1 MISEKSKKKIK
12 EIKQLK
18 DNNWQKKYQTFSMY
32 YKEFKRP
39 ISHQNPFNR
48 KIQSSPKKD
57 NFFYF
62 RLRNKNSFIHK
73 NDVRNKYLDT
83 FNPYVTMMMT
93 NATNLTQY
101 NHTDYVMNNN
111 INNKNT
117 EYI

>member
-57 NFFYF
+57 NFFIF
-62 RLRNKNSFIHK
+62 VFGTKILLFIK
-73 NDVRNKYLDT
+73 
-83 FNPYVTMMMT
+83 MMFEI
-93 NATNLTQY
+93 
-101 NHTDYVMNNN
+101 N
-111 INNKNT
+111 IL
-117 EYI
+117 IHLIHM